1 MSQIY
6 EPSLFDDEQ
15 QLEQPTINFDA
26 FDTATD
32 HWLDDD
38 SWVTHVHGLV
48 TGDDELMRPLSTLH
62 GWEQRRRWM
71 YDRVVDEP
79 RLTREY
85 RDLSTAPAFL
95 LALANAFRDYC
106 GVRYDGI
113 WMNWYR
119 DNRDST
125 SWHADRPANTAATA
139 IVPVLSLGATRRFLI
154 RPYGG
159 GPSTVF
165 APVGGDVLI
174 MRGRCQ
180 RDWQHSVPKQQKP
193 AKSRM
198 SLNFSSTEQLGSLV
212 QRSGVPRAYA
222 ARSPYRRSAAGPL
235 APSEMPVREIPARRG
250 RRW

>member
-95 LALANAFRDYC
+95 LALANAFRD
-106 GVRYDGI
+106 
-113 WMNWYR
+113 
-119 DNRDST
+119 
-125 SWHADRPANTAATA
+125 
-139 IVPVLSLGATRRFLI
+139 
-154 RPYGG
+154 
-159 GPSTVF
+159 
-165 APVGGDVLI
+165 
-174 MRGRCQ
+174 
-180 RDWQHSVPKQQKP
+180 
-193 AKSRM
+193 
-198 SLNFSSTEQLGSLV
+198 
-212 QRSGVPRAYA
+212 
-222 ARSPYRRSAAGPL
+222 
-235 APSEMPVREIPARRG
+235 
-250 RRW
+250 